1 MAFAGSK
8 RIVKTWLLE
17 YGREETWEWMPRA
30 GQVVLSHSGP
40 DTTVEIASTVRSGLS
55 QPLDFPPLNTALV
68 DGDRVVLAMD
78 RGLCEAASIVAGVWP
93 VLAECQIRPQ
103 DVLILQ
109 PAGWKSSAQQADP
122 RHLLP
127 EAARDAVRWETHDP
141 TKEGSCGYLAT
152 SADGERIYLARGL
165 LDADFVLPITLASF
179 DPLQGTRSPMSVLYP
194 GLSTPEAFAKTHGQ
208 GHRELRPE
216 DDRPVRQ
223 LIEEIGWLLGV
234 QFAVQL
240 IPGGRRGTTAEVL
253 AGGAE
258 SVQRQ
263 ALQHLNAAWRASW
276 PARPETVLVTVPTAD
291 GATTWDEVGQAL
303 ETARNVVA
311 HGGKIVV
318 LTDLQAPPG
327 AGMELLRSQPSPRAA
342 LQPLR
347 EQAPP
352 DLQAAAQWANAADWA
367 RIYLLSRLDAELVED
382 LFAVALNNVGE
393 AERLMASV
401 DECAIITTA
410 QSTFAEIV
418 EP

>member
-1 MAFAGSK
+1 
-8 RIVKTWLLE
+8 
-17 YGREETWEWMPRA
+17 
-30 GQVVLSHSGP
+30 
-40 DTTVEIASTVRSGLS
+40 
-55 QPLDFPPLNTALV
+55 
-68 DGDRVVLAMD
+68 
-78 RGLCEAASIVAGVWP
+78 
-93 VLAECQIRPQ
+93 
-103 DVLILQ
+103 
-109 PAGWKSSAQQADP
+109 
-122 RHLLP
+122 
-127 EAARDAVRWETHDP
+127 VRWEIHDP

-152 SADGERIYLARGL
+152 SAGGERVYLARGV

-179 DPLQGTRSPMSVLYP
+179 DPLQGTRSPMSVFYP

-216 DDRPVRQ
+216 DDRPLRQ

-240 IPGGRRGTTAEVL
+240 VPGGRRGATADVL

-258 SVQRQ
+258 TVQRQ
-263 ALQHLNAAWRASW
+263 ALQQLHAGWRAAWPTRA
-276 PARPETVLVTVPTAD
+276 ETVVVTVPTAD
-291 GATTWDEVGQAL
+291 GVTTWDEVGQAL

-327 AGMELLRSQPSPRAA
+327 PGMEQLRGQPSARAA

-352 DLQAAAQWANAADWA
+352 DLQAASQWANAADWA
-367 RIYLLSRLDAELVED
+367 RIYLLSRLESDLVEE
-382 LFAVALNNVGE
+382 LFCVPLREVAEV
-393 AERLMASV
+393 ERLMATV
-401 DECAIITTA
+401 EECAVIQTA

-418 EP
+418 EL

>member
-1 MAFAGSK
+1 MKSW
-8 RIVKTWLLE
+8 TLE
-17 YGREETWEWMPRA
+17 FGREGVWEWSPRA
-30 GQVVLSHSGP
+30 DQVVLSHTGP
-40 DTTVEIASTVRSGLS
+40 DQAVDVAATVRAGLS
-55 QPLDFPPLNTALV
+55 QPLDFPPLNRALV
-68 DGDRVVLAMD
+68 AGDRVTLAMD
-78 RGLCEAASIVAGVWP
+78 RGLPQAAAIVAGIWP
-93 VLAECQIRPQ
+93 VLAECGIESQ

-109 PAGWKSSAQQADP
+109 PGGWKAVSSPTDP
-122 RHLLP
+122 RGLLP
-127 EAARDAVRWETHDP
+127 ETVRTAVRWEIHDP

-152 SADGERIYLARGL
+152 SAGGERIYLARGV

-179 DPLQGTRSPMSVLYP
+179 DPLQGTRSPMSVFYP

-216 DDRPVRQ
+216 DDRPMRQ

-240 IPGGRRGTTAEVL
+240 VPGGRRGTTADVL

-258 SVQRQ
+258 TIQRQ
-263 ALQHLNAAWRASW
+263 ALQQLNAGWRATW
-276 PARPETVLVTVPTAD
+276 PARAETVIVTVPTAD
-291 GATTWDEVGQAL
+291 GETTWDDVGQAL

-318 LTDLQAPPG
+318 LSDLNAPAG
-327 AGMELLRSQPSPRAA
+327 AGMELLRGQPSARAA

-352 DLQAAAQWANAADWA
+352 DLQAASQWANAADWA
-367 RIYLLSRLDAELVED
+367 RIYLLSRLESDLVEE
-382 LFAVALNNVGE
+382 LFAVPLSEVAEV
-393 AERLMASV
+393 ERLMATV
-401 DECAIITTA
+401 EECAVIQTA

-418 EP
+418 EL